1 MPWQKEVAHIII
13 IININQLQ
21 VPYKEYCTEINTGV
35 LILEGVT

>member
-1 MPWQKEVAHIII
+1 MPWQKEVAHFII

-21 VPYKEYCTEINTGV
+21 VLYKEYYAEVNTGI